1 MASKAWLPYQYRFL
15 EALPDG
21 EREAAIDLA
30 HRFNYSVGRTGV
42 FAAANMERLASL
54 NAKGAMIANT
64 NGPAWFEMEER
75 K

>member
-1 MASKAWLPYQYRFL
+1 MASKAWLPYDYRFL
-15 EALPDG
+15 ESLPCG

-30 HRFNYSVGRTGV
+30 HRYNYSIGRTGV

-64 NGPAWFEMEER
+64 RGPAWFDMEEQE
-75 K
+75 